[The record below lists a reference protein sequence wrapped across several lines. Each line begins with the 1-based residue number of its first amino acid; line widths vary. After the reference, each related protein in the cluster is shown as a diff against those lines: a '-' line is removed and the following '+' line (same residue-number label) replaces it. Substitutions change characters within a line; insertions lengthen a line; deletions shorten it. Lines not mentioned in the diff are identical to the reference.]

1 MRINTLE
8 LTNVRGFTHAK
19 LEFQPGFNLIV
30 GINGVGKTTVL
41 ESLRIVLSQVL
52 PNITV
57 SKNQKDNFDEYDI
70 QIDKSNLVVDS
81 KFTFLDKTFSAV
93 IPKNKESIK
102 TNESDDF
109 RNNAF
114 KLDDK
119 VTIEN
124 YIPEGTVKDE
134 TIDFTKVDFYQIGKE
149 NQKSKNQ
156 PLGIYFSSHRSLMN
170 QEKPTKGQTAGGQ
183 ASAYADAL
191 NNKRQFTIRLYA
203 DWMLAQEALAEE
215 DLSIERKLSS
225 IKNAIYTFI
234 PEFSDLKVIKDHR
247 GDNNTFSVKK
257 GEKEFSIQQLSDGER
272 SIITLVLDI
281 ARRLTLAN
289 IGLENPLEGEA
300 IVLIDELDLHLH
312 PKWQRSVVSDLVR
325 TFPNCQFIA
334 TTHSPQIIGE
344 VKAEAITIIDRGQ
357 EAEVYKPNV
366 AFGLDAQRVIEELLE
381 APIRN
386 IETQKKLEEI
396 NDSVDKEKYEEAK
409 SKIEELK
416 STLGEHD
423 PELIRINSMIQ
434 FLEEDFD
441 DEKDS

>member
-1 MRINTLE
+1 MRISTLE

>member
-1 MRINTLE
+1 MKINTLE

-41 ESLRIVLSQVL
+41 ESLRIVLSQIL

-124 YIPEGTVKDE
+124 YIPAGTVSDE
-134 TIDFTKVDFYQIGKE
+134 TIDFTKVDFYQFGKE
-149 NQKSKNQ
+149 NLKNKNQ

-247 GDNNTFSVKK
+247 GENNTFSVKK

-289 IGLENPLEGEA
+289 IALENPLEGEA

-312 PKWQRSVVSDLVR
+312 PKWQRTIVSDLVR

-344 VKAEAITIIDRGQ
+344 VKAEAITIIDRNQ

-366 AFGLDAQRVIEELLE
+366 AYGLDAQRVIEELLE

-386 IETQKKLEEI
+386 IETQQKLEEI
-396 NDSVDKEKYEEAK
+396 NDSVDKEQYEEAK

-441 DEKDS
+441 DEEDN

>member
-1 MRINTLE
+1 MRISTLE

-289 IGLENPLEGEA
+289 IGLKNPLEGEA